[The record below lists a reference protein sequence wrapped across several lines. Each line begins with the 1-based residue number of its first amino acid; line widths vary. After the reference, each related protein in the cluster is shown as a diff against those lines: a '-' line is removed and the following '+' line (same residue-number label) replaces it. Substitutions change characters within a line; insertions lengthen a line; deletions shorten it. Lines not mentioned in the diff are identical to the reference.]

1 MSSLLNNTNLLK
13 LAFSV
18 IPPRT
23 IYLHKFLK
31 VEVSED
37 GLDIPTFENP
47 IPIKAVVQAVQS
59 NNYKE
64 LNLDFSKKYW
74 SVFSTHE
81 INDNTNQTVSD
92 VLSWDGKFYNITS
105 KTDWYSYNGWNS
117 VIACERKGDV
127 EL

>member
-1 MSSLLNNTNLLK
+1 MTSLLNNTNILQ
-13 LAFSV
+13 LALSV

-23 IYLHKFLK
+23 IYLHKFLSI
-31 VEVSED
+31 EVSED
-37 GLDIPTFENP
+37 GLDIPTFDNP
-47 IPIKAVVQAVQS
+47 IEVEAIVQAVQS

-64 LNLDFSKKYW
+64 LNLDFTKKYW
-74 SVFSTHE
+74 YVHSTSQ
-81 INDNTNQTVSD
+81 INDNSNQAVSD

-105 KTDWYSYNGWNS
+105 KSDWYGYNGWNS